1 MINVSVEIVQ
11 SISVSVVIPR
21 TVLVTAEIKGTIGT
35 VWAGIDEGNSTT
47 TYTDGITDE

>member
-1 MINVSVEIVQ
+1 MINVTVEIVR
-11 SISVSVVIPR
+11 SISVTAVIQR
-21 TVLVTAEIKGTIGT
+21 KINVTAEIKGTIGL